1 MYPPVG
7 YHDIGGGR
15 LERRGRQRSNLSL
28 EPDGPLVNRRAR
40 DGGAP
45 AAECA
50 NGVGRLVRIAIE
62 DPDLVEREA
71 EGIGGKL
78 GPGGLVTLAVRGR
91 PGDHGDGPVGFELD
105 CSPILGKSG
114 GFLDVGRDPDPP
126 QAAALARGLLRAP

>member
-1 MYPPVG
+1 
-7 YHDIGGGR
+7 GGG
-15 LERRGRQRSNLSL
+15 LEPRGGQRSTLSL

-50 NGVGRLVRIAIE
+50 NRVGRLVRIAIE

-78 GPGGLVTLAVRGR
+78 APGGLVTLAVRGR
-91 PGDHGDGPVGFELD
+91 PGDHGDRPVGFEPD
-105 CSPILGKSG
+105 CGPILGKSG
-114 GFLDVGRDPDPP
+114 GLLDVGRDPDTL
-126 QAAALARGLLRAP
+126 QAASLARGSL